1 MGRIIDQK
9 LKNGCRVAS
18 EVVTSVT
25 TSFGAVAKYNEC
37 FF

>member
-9 LKNGCRVAS
+9 LKNGCRVVA

-25 TSFGAVAKYNEC
+25 TSFGAIAKYKDC